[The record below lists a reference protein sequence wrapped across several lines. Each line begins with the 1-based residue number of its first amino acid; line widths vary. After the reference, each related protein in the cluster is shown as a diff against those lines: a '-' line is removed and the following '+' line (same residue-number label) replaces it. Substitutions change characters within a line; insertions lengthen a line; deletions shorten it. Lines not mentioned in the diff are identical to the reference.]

1 MAISVENEQLAT
13 TYLDMVRDSDL
24 PAAEKESW
32 IDYIHKA
39 KSSTNGFKPEE
50 KIQLM
55 SELQLRMVGRMLQ
68 DRSDSVTARKEL
80 KHGID
85 DLEKSTAEQIKQLD
99 KAISDKIETLKSNQ
113 EDMKALNTE
122 TRDMMKKIDERLSQ
136 NDRET
141 YKLVG
146 SSEAESGEAPEN
158 NGWWAKFF
166 DFLKDAKWAIATT
179 IGLVVLMLVI
189 RPQLAD
195 MVEHLVQYIK

>member
-13 TYLDMVRDSDL
+13 TYLDMVRDSNL

-39 KSSTNGFKPEE
+39 KSSTNGFKQEE

-68 DRSDSVTARKEL
+68 DRADSVVARTEL
-80 KHGID
+80 KRGMD
-85 DLEKSTAEQIKQLD
+85 DLEKATSEQISKLD
-99 KAISDKIETLKSNQ
+99 ATICEKIETLKSNQ
-113 EDMKALNTE
+113 EDMKTLNTE
-122 TRDMMKKIDERLSQ
+122 TRDMMKRIDERLSQ

-146 SSEAESGEAPEN
+146 SSEAGDSDGASFK
-158 NGWWAKFF
+158 GWWDKFF

-179 IGLVVLMLVI
+179 IGSVVLMLII
-189 RPQLAD
+189 RPQLAE
-195 MVEHLVQYIK
+195 MVEHVIHYFK